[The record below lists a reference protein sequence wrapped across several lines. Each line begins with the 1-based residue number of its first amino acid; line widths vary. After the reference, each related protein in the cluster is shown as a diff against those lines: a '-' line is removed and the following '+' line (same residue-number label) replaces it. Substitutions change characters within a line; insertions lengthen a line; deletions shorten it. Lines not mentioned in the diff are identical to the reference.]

1 MRRQRTTPPA
11 PAPAPQPRVP
21 LQTELGR
28 ARRLDA
34 AIESHEA
41 ALARLRSRSS
51 TRPASSPAD
60 ARLRLED
67 DVERLKNELFDESV
81 DQHQLQLVV
90 DRLKLSWAAM
100 GAVFPRP
107 SSSRGSASEHSVRCA
122 ASSSA
127 GPEND
132 RLLLEMRRR
141 DAKNEEALRLVKQ
154 LEAARAAAR
163 DAEDSCRGEGGER
176 CLLLSCLLV

>member
-1 MRRQRTTPPA
+1 MKRQRTTA
-11 PAPAPQPRVP
+11 GEGPAPQPRVP
-21 LQTELGR
+21 LQTELRR

-51 TRPASSPAD
+51 TALEGAPSSPAD

-107 SSSRGSASEHSVRCA
+107 SSSRGSVSEHSVRCA

-132 RLLLEMRRR
+132 RLQLELRRR
-141 DAKNEEALRLVKQ
+141 DAKNDEALLLVKQ

-163 DAEDSCRGEGGER
+163 DAEDSCRGEGARR
-176 CLLLSCLLV
+176 CRFA